1 MSVTYTL
8 GSRYILKIIKNME
21 KHPTAKKAKALKL
34 AKQARGT
41 LEKVIAMMEEDAYCP
56 EIIQQADSVAGL
68 LKSVKKE
75 LLAGHLDTCAIHKLK
90 ENKEKAIQELL
101 KIYNLS
107 N

>member
-1 MSVTYTL
+1 MQKENKLST
-8 GSRYILKIIKNME
+8 
-21 KHPTAKKAKALKL
+21 KKTKSLKL

-41 LEKVIAMMEEDAYCP
+41 LEKVISMIENDTYCP
-56 EIIQQADSVAGL
+56 EIIQQADSVSGL

-75 LLAGHLDTCAIHKLK
+75 LLAGHLDTCAMNRLK
-90 ENKEKAIQELL
+90 ENKETAIAELL

>member
-1 MSVTYTL
+1 MQKDNKLST
-8 GSRYILKIIKNME
+8 
-21 KHPTAKKAKALKL
+21 KKAKSLKL

-41 LEKVIAMMEEDAYCP
+41 LEKVISMIENDTYCP
-56 EIIQQADSVAGL
+56 EIIQQADSVSGL

-75 LLAGHLDTCAIHKLK
+75 LLAGHLDTCAMNRLK
-90 ENKEKAIQELL
+90 ENKETAIAELL

>member
-1 MSVTYTL
+1 M
-8 GSRYILKIIKNME
+8 KNE
-21 KHPTAKKAKALKL
+21 ELSLKKAKSLRL

-41 LEKVIAMMEEDAYCP
+41 IERVILMIEDGKYCP
-56 EIIQQADSVAGL
+56 EIIQQTDSVAGL

-75 LLAGHLDTCAIHKLK
+75 LLAGHLDTCVADRMK
-90 ENKEKAIQELL
+90 EDKESAVKELL